1 MKNPNRVKAGFLLPA
16 LLLTTALSG
25 CNKAKEVEAA
35 DTVVYSKIY
44 TSNANRDYAEAFA
57 IKDGKYIYVGS
68 KDGCKQYIKEGK
80 TKVIDKTSGFVMS
93 GATEGHA
100 HYITSSVMMAKGF
113 SRSTTTI
120 EGTIAFLEETKQKNP
135 NLALFLTNGWSNID
149 LKTAKETTDVRALL
163 DEVESEKP
171 VVMVDNTGH
180 NIFMNSKTIEL
191 AGIESKTDEEWTAMG
206 GHVSRGSD
214 GKLLGLASDIA
225 MNYVWNKV
233 VKTVAFLTSDDFV
246 SALDQCQENLLSQG
260 YTSYVDG
267 YASYFGDAAF
277 KGIRD
282 YDNSKGLKMVMEA
295 SYKIDSFDNVDE
307 SLKIIKNIKDT
318 CTTTHFKPDN
328 VKLFADGE
336 CVESLSGWL
345 LAPTHYKNG
354 TTGTQVWQ
362 DEAMYDVVK
371 KANAMGL
378 NAHVHT
384 SGDAAC
390 KQAVDA
396 MVKAEATAQSGVR
409 NSLAHCFAISEET
422 RELLKKHSITASI
435 GLTWRLVPEE
445 ADAMLQE
452 QFTDMDWYY
461 HAYPMKSLMDKGI
474 NITCSTDYPANS
486 GGPTKVLDL
495 LELAVHGKTSPEIFK
510 GYEQKA
516 FSSDEFLS
524 LPEAIDMLTI
534 NGAKQM
540 GNQETRGSIEVGK
553 YADFLMLGKDLSSI
567 EASQIHDAGLQEVY
581 FEGKSV
587 YQAE

>member
-1 MKNPNRVKAGFLLPA
+1 MKNANRIKAGAVLPV
-16 LLLTTALSG
+16 LLLATLAG
-25 CNKAKEVEAA
+25 CNASKEKQIA
-35 DTVVYSKIY
+35 DTIVYSKIY
-44 TSNANRDYAEAFA
+44 TSNAKREYAEAFA
-57 IKDGKYIYVGS
+57 VKDGKYIYVGS
-68 KDGCKQYIKEGK
+68 KEGAKDYIKEGK
-80 TKVIDKTSGFVMS
+80 TKVVDKTGGFVMS

-113 SRSTTTI
+113 SKATTTI
-120 EGTIAFLEETKQKNP
+120 EETVAFLKETKQKNP
-135 NLALFLTNGWSNID
+135 SLALFLTNGWENLE
-149 LKTAKETTDVRALL
+149 LKDAKETTDVRALL
-163 DEVESEKP
+163 DAVESEKP
-171 VVMVDNTGH
+171 VIMVDNTGH

-191 AGIESKTDEEWTAMG
+191 AGIESMTDAQWSEMG
-206 GHVSRGSD
+206 GHVSRGEE
-214 GKLLGLASDIA
+214 GRLLGLASDIA
-225 MNYVWNKV
+225 MNYVWNRV
-233 VKTVAFLTSDDFV
+233 VKSVTFLTSDDFIE
-246 SALDQCQENLLSQG
+246 ALDQCQENLHSQG

-282 YDNSKGLKMVMEA
+282 YDKSKGLKMVIEA
-295 SYKIDSFDNVDE
+295 SYKIDPFEDVDAN
-307 SLKIIKNIKDT
+307 LKIVKNIKDT
-318 CTTTHFKPDN
+318 CTTSRFKPDN

-362 DEAMYDVVK
+362 DQAMYDVVR

-422 RELLKKHSITASI
+422 RNLMAEHSITASI
-435 GLTWRLVPEE
+435 GLTWRVIPEY
-445 ADAMLQE
+445 APAQLQND
-452 QFTDMDWYY
+452 FDMDWFYK
-461 HAYPMKSLMDKGI
+461 AYPMKSLMDKGI

-495 LELAVHGKTSPEIFK
+495 LELAVSGKTSPEIFK
-510 GYEQKA
+510 GYGQMA
-516 FSSDEFLS
+516 FSSDEYLS
-524 LPEAIDMLTI
+524 VPEAIDMLTI
-534 NGAKQM
+534 NGARQM
-540 GNQETRGSIEVGK
+540 GNQESRGSIEVGK
-553 YADFLMLGKDLSSI
+553 YADFLLLGKDISSI
-567 EASQIHDAGLQEVY
+567 SKSEIHDAGLEEVY
-581 FEGKSV
+581 FEGESV